1 MRALLSSAALALAI
15 MAATAAEPY
24 KHGPDSER
32 QPGVPQGK
40 VSKFTHTSKVFPDT
54 VRDGWT
60 YVPAQAD
67 PGKPLPFMVFQDGG
81 SYMNEKGDF
90 RVPVVL
96 DNLIHKKEV
105 PVMAAIFLNPGS
117 VPATQPER

>member
-1 MRALLSSAALALAI
+1 

-54 VRDGWT
+54 VR
-60 YVPAQAD
+60 AA
-67 PGKPLPFMVFQDGG
+67 
-81 SYMNEKGDF
+81 
-90 RVPVVL
+90 VL
-96 DNLIHKKEV
+96 DGAGLGLEPVEV
-105 PVMAAIFLNPGS
+105 DHVALERNDLWRLGRLLAAKHMAGVHEQEGLPVALDDVAALG
-117 VPATQPER
+117 E